1 MVVEAGGGAGDTM
14 RQINEGG
21 GGSARCRVRV
31 WGCHGLVEGGGL
43 VESEKC
49 VTELKVGRRGR
60 GKHEEHERRSQ

>member
-1 MVVEAGGGAGDTM
+1 VRATRGGRLIRVVVAAPGVELGFGAVM
-14 RQINEGG
+14 
-21 GGSARCRVRV
+21 A
-31 WGCHGLVEGGGL
+31 WWKGGL